1 MILEAFAL
9 TEEPQ
14 PLVPAAGER
23 DWMETGTARHAYRC
37 LPLAVANSYG
47 WHLLLPTDV
56 TASWNGGSGIADVSV
71 SCARPHQAVS
81 NFANGILT
89 FDVGYIFRTPLDF
102 HLLVT
107 GPSNLFKDG
116 IAPMTAVVETD
127 WLPYSFT
134 MNYIFTRPGQVYWR
148 AGEPYAQICI
158 VRTGLQQGV
167 QPVIR
172 RLDEDPKLAADHAAW
187 RERRVRMREKL
198 MAGDA
203 GALRTPWDKD
213 YFLGRYADGR
223 STYAEHTN
231 KLRLR
236 VPIDQRRR

>member
-1 MILEAFAL
+1 MNLEAFAL
-9 TEEPQ
+9 SDSPQ
-14 PLVPAAGER
+14 PLVPAPAER

-37 LPLAVANSYG
+37 LPLAVANTYG
-47 WHLLLPTDV
+47 WQLLLPVDV
-56 TASWNGGSGIADVSV
+56 TATWTGGDSIADVSV
-71 SCARPHQAVS
+71 ACTRPEQAIS

-107 GPSNLFKDG
+107 GPANQFKDG

-127 WLPYSFT
+127 WLPYTFT
-134 MNYIFTRPGQVYWR
+134 MNYRFTRPGTVQWR
-148 AGEPYAQICI
+148 AGEPYAQICVI
-158 VRTGLQQGV
+158 RAGIQQGV

-172 RLDEDPKLAADHAAW
+172 WLSEDPKLDTDHAAW
-187 RERRVRMREKL
+187 RDRRTRMRDRITAL
-198 MAGDA
+198 DPD
-203 GALRTPWDKD
+203 ALRSPWDKD

-223 STYAEHTN
+223 QTFTEHTN

-236 VPIDQRRR
+236 APIDRRL